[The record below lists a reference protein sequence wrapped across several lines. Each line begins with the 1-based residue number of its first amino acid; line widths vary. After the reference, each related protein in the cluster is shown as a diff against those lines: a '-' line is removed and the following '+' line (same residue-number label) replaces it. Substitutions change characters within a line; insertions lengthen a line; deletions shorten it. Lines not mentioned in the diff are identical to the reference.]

1 MAAPKV
7 LQPKRK
13 PGDSDAGLSR
23 APAYRA
29 TQGRMGEAMARRA
42 KGGGDGGGDG
52 GSTAGG
58 SSTTAGGGAS
68 SASRTAAQL
77 THIGSEEDGPSTVV
91 VKTAAAAEDLVRAEA
106 QLSSKLREA
115 IRGGSSATKGR
126 RAGQA
131 ASSKGTD
138 QVARSLAKRR
148 QARLE
153 MARLRS
159 QSAFVDWLWLGN
171 TDRPDKVAEV
181 AAFPAGSRTGATA
194 PVAAVRPGS
203 EASEGLDGRGSDAKL
218 AASSTPI
225 ELAEAGDGASGPG
238 GSPAQAWG
246 SDAGDPAAGVL
257 STRSGN
263 SGGAG
268 SAQGRLDSGGADGK
282 PADGAT
288 AGTERSVAPKQWTGA
303 GKADGRV
310 GRVKG
315 GGGRNRRGSLGA
327 SAVDQIL
334 SDFDKHR
341 AETGAEGGRK
351 KRGARGVRGGGRHKA
366 MGSGS
371 AGDSKKAGDSTAAAP
386 ASSSKPQNE
395 QAPEKGNVHAR
406 IAAKRRHLP
415 DGGCARC
422 WAISTRCCA
431 EAWELRQARAAAA
444 REGVVLTGRAQE
456 AVEVLGITQSQIRT
470 LHRHFVEMDDGL
482 EGRIHLN
489 DFFEE
494 FLEMERSAVTDAIWL
509 ALVENTTG
517 QMLGFED
524 FVLIVCV
531 YCMFTEAD
539 ILRFCFSTFD
549 INGNGDLD
557 EAEFVQMLRIVNHKK
572 PLFPGSFKQA
582 LRDFDTDSNGVITFD
597 EFVEM
602 NAKFPQLLWP
612 LFQLQDRMQMR
623 SLGRAAWTKI
633 SRRDAEMRQA
643 NQTSLRS
650 KELAVKHSRG
660 LALDGWTSLMWA
672 ASEGANEVV
681 GLLLDYGADLEA
693 RDDEAC
699 TALVLA
705 TTNGRNET
713 VKNLLA
719 RGADLEAKDAFGST
733 ALMWA
738 AEMGHSELVDT
749 LLDSGAELEAR
760 NRFGCTALIWAV
772 EQGHADV
779 AVLLMERGA
788 NPDVTDKDGRNAASL
803 CADDACKAA
812 VQRAEPIQRWH
823 RRRLLATWR
832 H

>member
-1 MAAPKV
+1 MATTAAPLRRKPTVPSLKLGGDPSPPPRGRLPSSMPGPQSRLGMSMSGAAKAPGGTSSLPRRGRPPTGASTHSLFSHPGNKHASSGSIGSAPRTASIGRGSSFFRGRVPKGANGGSQQLFAGARAGSSAALRTGMAAPKV

-371 AGDSKKAGDSTAAAP
+371 AGDSKKAGDGPAAAP

-549 INGNGDLD
+549 ING
-557 EAEFVQMLRIVNHKK
+557 EFAAAAQAAPSSPHWA
-572 PLFPGSFKQA
+572 A
-582 LRDFDTDSNGVITFD
+582 LRGQS
-597 EFVEM
+597 M
-602 NAKFPQLLWP
+602 R
-612 LFQLQDRMQMR
+612 DRR
-623 SLGRAAWTKI
+623 RGSAAC
-633 SRRDAEMRQA
+633 
-643 NQTSLRS
+643 
-650 KELAVKHSRG
+650 
-660 LALDGWTSLMWA
+660 DGWRRVRA
-672 ASEGANEVV
+672 P
-681 GLLLDYGADLEA
+681 
-693 RDDEAC
+693 AC
-699 TALVLA
+699 
-705 TTNGRNET
+705 
-713 VKNLLA
+713 
-719 RGADLEAKDAFGST
+719 
-733 ALMWA
+733 
-738 AEMGHSELVDT
+738 
-749 LLDSGAELEAR
+749 
-760 NRFGCTALIWAV
+760 
-772 EQGHADV
+772 Q
-779 AVLLMERGA
+779 
-788 NPDVTDKDGRNAASL
+788 
-803 CADDACKAA
+803 
-812 VQRAEPIQRWH
+812 
-823 RRRLLATWR
+823 
-832 H
+832 

>member
-1 MAAPKV
+1 
-7 LQPKRK
+7 
-13 PGDSDAGLSR
+13 
-23 APAYRA
+23 
-29 TQGRMGEAMARRA
+29 
-42 KGGGDGGGDG
+42 
-52 GSTAGG
+52 
-58 SSTTAGGGAS
+58 
-68 SASRTAAQL
+68 
-77 THIGSEEDGPSTVV
+77 
-91 VKTAAAAEDLVRAEA
+91 
-106 QLSSKLREA
+106 
-115 IRGGSSATKGR
+115 
-126 RAGQA
+126 
-131 ASSKGTD
+131 
-138 QVARSLAKRR
+138 
-148 QARLE
+148 
-153 MARLRS
+153 
-159 QSAFVDWLWLGN
+159 
-171 TDRPDKVAEV
+171 
-181 AAFPAGSRTGATA
+181 
-194 PVAAVRPGS
+194 
-203 EASEGLDGRGSDAKL
+203 
-218 AASSTPI
+218 
-225 ELAEAGDGASGPG
+225 
-238 GSPAQAWG
+238 
-246 SDAGDPAAGVL
+246 
-257 STRSGN
+257 
-263 SGGAG
+263 
-268 SAQGRLDSGGADGK
+268 
-282 PADGAT
+282 
-288 AGTERSVAPKQWTGA
+288 
-303 GKADGRV
+303 
-310 GRVKG
+310 
-315 GGGRNRRGSLGA
+315 
-327 SAVDQIL
+327 VDQIL

-371 AGDSKKAGDSTAAAP
+371 AGDSKKAGDSPAAAP

-557 EAEFVQMLRIVNHKK
+557 EVEFVQMLRIVNHKK

-660 LALDGWTSLMWA
+660 LALVSEAGGEADER
-672 ASEGANEVV
+672 AS
-681 GLLLDYGADLEA
+681 
-693 RDDEAC
+693 
-699 TALVLA
+699 
-705 TTNGRNET
+705 
-713 VKNLLA
+713 
-719 RGADLEAKDAFGST
+719 S
-733 ALMWA
+733 
-738 AEMGHSELVDT
+738 
-749 LLDSGAELEAR
+749 
-760 NRFGCTALIWAV
+760 
-772 EQGHADV
+772 V
-779 AVLLMERGA
+779 ASPM
-788 NPDVTDKDGRNAASL
+788 AASL
-803 CADDACKAA
+803 PRGASVDISGGGAA
-812 VQRAEPIQRWH
+812 APTPSPAKSRPAPGQRLASGELGGIALRASGEPARSASKG
-823 RRRLLATWR
+823 RRGKRRGAPVAGSR
-832 H
+832 R